1 MGPSVRAVA
10 MAAAGHQRAVGD
22 QGVAVLAQDEHLRA
36 VGGPQGLRGQDVLG
50 GPLSDDAPVEADKPR
65 QVRGHGI
72 EVMGREKNGQPTGL
86 QRVQQMEDV
95 MLRFQVDPDRRFIQ
109 EEGLRVAHQRAGE
122 EHPLLLPPESSR
134 ICRPVQSPM
143 PSWCMS
149 RRATSRSAA
158 GAQGCPREPRI
169 APMRMTCSAATG
181 NRQSSASRL
190 GT

>member
-10 MAAAGHQRAVGD
+10 VAAAGCQRAVGD
-22 QGVAVLAQDEHLRA
+22 EGVAVLAQDEHLRA
-36 VGGPQGLRGQDVLG
+36 VGGPQGLRGQDLLG
-50 GPLSDDAPVEADKPR
+50 GPLSYDTPVEADEPR
-65 QVRGHGI
+65 QVRSHGI
-72 EVMGREKNGQPTGL
+72 EVMGREKDGQPTGP

-95 MLRFQVDPDRRFIQ
+95 MLRFQVDADRRLIQ
-109 EEGLRVAHQRAGE
+109 DEELRVPHQRAGE

-149 RRATSRSAA
+149 RRAASRSAA
-158 GAQGCPREPRI
+158 GAQGCPRQPRI
-169 APMRMTCSAATG
+169 APMRTTCSAVTG
-181 NRQSSASRL
+181 NRQSSVSSL